1 MKTRLLGIYGII
13 FVIFGA
19 LAAFFFHQTFL
30 APAAYVE
37 IIIGLILVGIYLFYY
52 LGEATKNFWR
62 KRDVF
67 FGILG
72 GFFLL
77 LILVGVNVI
86 AHSKWGEQKWDL
98 TTNKIHSLSPESI
111 ETLDKLPISIDVVSF
126 VTEPRAKSLFKNL
139 IDKYQFQSEKIKF
152 QQIDPD
158 RDPEQ
163 LELLGA
169 QVDQVVLMNPDSG
182 KTINL
187 GADQFNE
194 QDLTTALRRLL
205 IDEVKKVYFLS
216 GRGEGSINDDKSS
229 KGLFIAKLL
238 LEREGYQVG
247 ELDLS
252 QGIPNDAAV
261 IAAWGSQSPI
271 SEFEIQI
278 LEKYL
283 ENSGKLVIAQDP
295 LLSAAKDRIIP
306 SGWAAL
312 LKKYGLQF
320 GDAVLIQNLQFQS
333 QNIPS
338 ASVLGVSYTDQDIV
352 KDLQGRL
359 TQFPFAQSVDLFG
372 ASPVGEQKALVLT
385 AETVAAVKDLKVLS
399 QKKELKNSGPYAVG
413 RVVNI
418 AAPSTSKDSDE
429 EINSPSAKWKSQ
441 LVVFGDSEFGNNQQI
456 QNAYNR
462 DLFLNIFAYL
472 LGEPDSILIRPKS
485 WQTSTLQMSDGQK
498 RGVYFA
504 SIFLVPQFIILL
516 GLAIWAMRRG
526 RKEGEI

>member
-1 MKTRLLGIYGII
+1 M
-13 FVIFGA
+13 
-19 LAAFFFHQTFL
+19 
-30 APAAYVE
+30 
-37 IIIGLILVGIYLFYY
+37 
-52 LGEATKNFWR
+52 
-62 KRDVF
+62 
-67 FGILG
+67 
-72 GFFLL
+72 
-77 LILVGVNVI
+77 
-86 AHSKWGEQKWDL
+86 
-98 TTNKIHSLSPESI
+98 
-111 ETLDKLPISIDVVSF
+111 
-126 VTEPRAKSLFKNL
+126 
-139 IDKYQFQSEKIKF
+139 
-152 QQIDPD
+152 
-158 RDPEQ
+158 
-163 LELLGA
+163 
-169 QVDQVVLMNPDSG
+169 
-182 KTINL
+182 
-187 GADQFNE
+187 
-194 QDLTTALRRLL
+194 
-205 IDEVKKVYFLS
+205 KKVYFLS

-238 LEREGYQVG
+238 LEREGYQLG

-312 LKKYGLQF
+312 LKKYGLQL

-526 RKEGEI
+526 LKEGEI